1 MKKEKIILKKIEK
14 LKSGNK
20 KYEAIFD
27 VNGKIV
33 KTKFGASGMSDFTKH
48 KDKERRERYISR
60 HKKDLKTNNPTRAG
74 YLSMYILWNKPS
86 FKASVADY
94 KKKLNTYNRTGKF
107 PTKITGSKILKF
119 GTDIIP
125 FNETTMKILPPDIQT
140 KIQKH
145 VFEKQNLLNI
155 LKYRAFQ
162 RYNEAA
168 KRTDKAKWPKRWVRA
183 IINKLWTNLNPVN
196 KFTSDWLQKAA
207 LILNKS
213 DFNFK
218 KRNIWWKIIENMI
231 ATMAE
236 IENEGDPKDFLS
248 KLEYKYYMKCGDSLL
263 IILSKTGYNV
273 NPDREEIAWDK
284 ELFWW
289 TEIASKNS
297 NFGAR
302 LFDKTSLEKLPPDI
316 QNKLLEEYYGDK
328 FNTQI
333 KKLTHTENNLLK
345 KFIDHYNKTFNIGKK
360 PILLDSLRPA
370 LRKTGWWFLSI
381 QPDEKESAKLI

>member
-27 VNGKIV
+27 INGKVV
-33 KTKFGASGMSDFTKH
+33 KRKFGASGMSDFTKH

-107 PTKITGSKILKF
+107 PTKITGSKLLKF
-119 GTDIIP
+119 GTDMIP

-140 KIQKH
+140 KLQDQ
-145 VFEKQNLLNI
+145 VLFEKQNLLNI
-155 LKYRAFQ
+155 LKHRAFQ
-162 RYNEAA
+162 RYNDAA
-168 KRTDKAKWPKRWVRA
+168 KRTDNPTENKNFL
-183 IINKLWTNLNPVN
+183 NKLWTNLDPVN

-207 LILNKS
+207 SILTKS

-218 KRNIWWKIIENMI
+218 KRNIWWKIIENI
-231 ATMAE
+231 LLSMAE
-236 IENEGDPKDFLS
+236 IEGDGDPKDFLS
-248 KLEYKYYMKCGDSLL
+248 ELEYNYYKKCGDS
-263 IILSKTGYNV
+263 IIVILKKTGYNV

-289 TEIASKNS
+289 THIGPNNS

-302 LFDKTSLEKLPPDI
+302 
-316 QNKLLEEYYGDK
+316 
-328 FNTQI
+328 
-333 KKLTHTENNLLK
+333 
-345 KFIDHYNKTFNIGKK
+345 FI
-360 PILLDSLRPA
+360 
-370 LRKTGWWFLSI
+370 
-381 QPDEKESAKLI
+381 